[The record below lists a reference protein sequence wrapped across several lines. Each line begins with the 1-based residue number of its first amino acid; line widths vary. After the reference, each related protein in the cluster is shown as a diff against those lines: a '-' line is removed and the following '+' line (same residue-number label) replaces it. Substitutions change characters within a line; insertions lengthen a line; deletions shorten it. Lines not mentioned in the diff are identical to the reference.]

1 MSFTVNCI
9 SHTETSVENEGDG
22 YIASGSIIF
31 LCVPSGLMARFDTA
45 FFTVSIYAKLSSQLS
60 GGQRAPDEG

>member
-9 SHTETSVENEGDG
+9 SYTETSVENEGYG
-22 YIASGSIIF
+22 YIALGSIIF
-31 LCVPSGLMARFDTA
+31 LRVPSSLIARFDTV

-60 GGQRAPDEG
+60 GGQCTPDEG